1 MKKVSIKKR
10 ELKIYDEWN
19 KDRYDN
25 RKDKDNIFP
34 IGISDRQFVDI
45 ITNIFL
51 GSDWY
56 TPNPISRDQIN
67 EEILEEIIFKFTSKT
82 PNERCK

>member
-1 MKKVSIKKR
+1 MNKVSIKKR

-51 GSDWY
+51 GRDWY

-67 EEILEEIIFKFTSKT
+67 EEILEEIIFKFTGKT
-82 PNERCK
+82 SNERCK

>member
-1 MKKVSIKKR
+1 MSKVSLNKN
-10 ELKIYDEWN
+10 ELKIYDLWN
-19 KDRYDN
+19 KKRYDN

-34 IGISDRQFVDI
+34 IGISDREFVEI

-56 TPNPISRDQIN
+56 CVNPITHNQVN
-67 EEILEEIIFKFTSKT
+67 EEILEEILFRITGKTSK
-82 PNERCK
+82 ERCK